1 MFLLL
6 HNSMEKF
13 ELSCYMVVHLHNSL
27 THFGF
32 PDGSVVKN
40 LPANAGDAGSIPGL
54 GKSPG
59 EGIDNP
65 LQYPCLG
72 NPMDYSPPDKNIG
85 EGCHFLLQGIFLTQ
99 GSN

>member
-40 LPANAGDAGSIPGL
+40 LPANAGDAGLIPRSGR
-54 GKSPG
+54 SPG
-59 EGIDNP
+59 V
-65 LQYPCLG
+65 G
-72 NPMDYSPPDKNIG
+72 NAKFAPAISDREAWHAAVYG
-85 EGCHFLLQGIFLTQ
+85 VAVG
-99 GSN
+99 